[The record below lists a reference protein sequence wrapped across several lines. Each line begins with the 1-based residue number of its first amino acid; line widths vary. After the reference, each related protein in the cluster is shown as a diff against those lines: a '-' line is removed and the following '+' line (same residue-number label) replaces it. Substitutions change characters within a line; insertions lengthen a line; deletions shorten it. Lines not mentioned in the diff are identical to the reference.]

1 MGERVHPLPSLAV
14 GWGMGSGAGGHPSGG
29 RRRREA
35 RLEHPLYG
43 WHRDPSPPARGGG
56 KGGDPAREALGRSQ
70 GGFSTKVHLRAEGGG
85 QPLTVVLTPGQQ
97 HEAPVFPQLLAQ
109 GAVRRPGPG
118 RPRVRPQRVAGDK
131 GYSSRAIRQA
141 CRRRG
146 IRTTIPR
153 KANECRSGP
162 FDRALYRRRHRVE
175 NLIGRCKQFRSLATR
190 YDKRAQ
196 SYRALWVIAMTML
209 WIKHDH

>member
-1 MGERVHPLPSLAV
+1 MTR
-14 GWGMGSGAGGHPSGG
+14 
-29 RRRREA
+29 
-35 RLEHPLYG
+35 
-43 WHRDPSPPARGGG
+43 
-56 KGGDPAREALGRSQ
+56 
-70 GGFSTKVHLRAEGGG
+70 
-85 QPLTVVLTPGQQ
+85 VLTPGQA

-109 GAVRRPGPG
+109 GAVRRPGRG
-118 RPRVRPQRVAGDK
+118 RPRGRPRRVAADK

-153 KANECRSGP
+153 KANEGRSGP

-175 NLIGRCKQFRSLATR
+175 NLIGRGQQFRSLATR